1 MLFGKFQI
9 NIIDDGLFRL
19 DGGAMYGVVP
29 KTLWSKVE
37 QVDNDNRILM
47 ACNPVLVRT
56 GKYNLL
62 IDTGTGEK
70 FPAKFNQIYAID
82 LPRGLMPGLA
92 KLSLKAEDITHVLN
106 THLHFDHCGGNT
118 KYDTSGKIVT
128 AFPNAEYVVNKLE
141 WEDAVSPN
149 PRSKASYLRENLL
162 PMQEAGQL
170 RLIEGD
176 AEVVPG
182 VRVQVTG
189 GHTRGHQIVF
199 IESEGKT
206 AVYLAD
212 LIPLTAQIKP
222 SWVMS
227 YDLYPVET
235 VDFKEKLVEE
245 SVEKNYLLL
254 FEHSPNIKAGY
265 LKKDETGKLKLEKI
279 VLD

>member
-9 NIIDDGLFRL
+9 HIINDGFFRL
-19 DGGAMYGVVP
+19 DGGAMYGIVP

-37 QVDNDNRILM
+37 QVDSDNRILM
-47 ACNPVLVRT
+47 SCNPLLVRT

-70 FPAKFNQIYAID
+70 FPDKFNQIYAID
-82 LPRGLMPGLA
+82 LPRGLIPGLA
-92 KLSLKAEDITHVLN
+92 KLGLKPEDITHVLN

-118 KYDTSGKIVT
+118 KFDESGKPVP
-128 AFPNAEYVVNKLE
+128 AFPNAEYVINKLE

-149 PRSKASYLRENLL
+149 PRSQASYLPENLL
-162 PMQEAGQL
+162 PIQEAGQL

-176 AEVVPG
+176 TEVIPG
-182 VRVQVTG
+182 LRVQVTG

-222 SWVMS
+222 NWVMS
-227 YDLYPVET
+227 YDLYPVNT
-235 VDFKEKLVEE
+235 VDYKEKFIQDAF
-245 SVEKNYLLL
+245 KHNYLLL
-254 FEHSPNIKAGY
+254 FEHSPNIKAAY
-265 LKKDETGKLKLEKI
+265 LKKEESGRLKLEKVI
-279 VLD
+279 LD